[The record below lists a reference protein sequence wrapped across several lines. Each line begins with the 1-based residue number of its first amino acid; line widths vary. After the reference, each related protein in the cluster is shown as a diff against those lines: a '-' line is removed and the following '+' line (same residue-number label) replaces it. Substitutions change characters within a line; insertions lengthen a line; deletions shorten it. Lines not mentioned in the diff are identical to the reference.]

1 MPKVSKIQPGFTT
14 GEVSH
19 QVYGRVDN
27 PRYEM
32 GMEYLQNYLPINQG
46 PIIRRPGTKYAA
58 QVKDSS
64 KPPNLIPFS
73 FSQTQNYML
82 EFGDKYIRFFQNE
95 GQVITSSTNFLVQG
109 FYTGAAFPFQGV
121 RANPNPNT
129 QEILSHITTINAGT
143 ILEVPT
149 PYLFTDTANIKFV
162 QKQDTLYMTHPSYQP
177 MKLVR
182 TGVNDFD
189 LKPLYFQDGPYL
201 PLNSY
206 STIADAANIGLA
218 INISLGVPLPGI
230 QTVNLTA
237 QTTPQF
243 KIINASSAGANL
255 IQVFTS
261 ITPTYQIGDRVFIA
275 GVVGTTELN
284 NVTGIENGSNSV
296 ITQSSAN
303 LASWPIV
310 AISGS
315 SFTVQGVSLTHS
327 YVGSGI
333 VRPALFQLITG
344 SSGQSW
350 ADIMVGSTALPGR
363 NISYV
368 TGGSRFWGTIT
379 DVVNA
384 SFATFSTGP
393 GQPGVNPSLII
404 PALVTCSSVIWSLGT
419 YSRLLGF
426 PAACCFH
433 QDRLVF
439 AGSPAYPQEMDA
451 SVTSIYENFAASG
464 STFQVADNNALQ
476 FSLNSQD
483 LNNILWMKS
492 NSQGLLAGT
501 QSGEWAV
508 TPSTQNAALS
518 PTNISANQVTAF
530 GCYNADAILS
540 GNAAIYI
547 QRAARKVRELLY
559 YWQVGNFRSTNL
571 SEIAQHITNPSIIK
585 LVNQKEPHSTIWG
598 MRTDGALLS
607 LTYNRDDVTLQA
619 NAGWARHYLGG
630 QSDATGTQPLVTSMG
645 VIPSGDGTYDELWL
659 VTRRYIN
666 GSSVGVVEYMS
677 RNFDDYQPQEQSYHF
692 DCGVTYNSS
701 IVVTGI
707 SNAVRAMVSSP
718 NHGLQNSSV
727 VRFYN
732 TVGLNNVSTNSN
744 GVLMSSN
751 VVNEITFVVASAAVN
766 SFFIQDFQGNF
777 INTASSSIWVGSS
790 VVNQLITQIAGLNFL
805 AGETVSI
812 LADGGIHV
820 NTSVTQ
826 AGLLTLAYPA
836 AVVQIGYQYNSD
848 AQMLRTHE
856 GSAQGTSIGSNRR
869 CNRVA
874 FMLHNVGDFQ
884 YGPSF
889 QRLVPAE
896 FIHADVDQAGEA
908 PSLFDGI
915 YRDGIESG
923 DDQFT
928 DDICFRQNSGL
939 PGMIQA
945 ITRFLEENDV

>member
-1 MPKVSKIQPGFTT
+1 MPKVSKIQSGFST
-14 GEVSH
+14 GEVSK
-19 QVYGRVDN
+19 QIYGRVDN

-32 GMEYLQNYLPINQG
+32 GMEYLQNYLPIVQG
-46 PIIRRPGTKYAA
+46 PLIRRPGTMFVNY
-58 QVKDSS
+58 VKDSIRFPS
-64 KPPNLIPFS
+64 LIPFS
-73 FSQTQNYML
+73 FSQTQNYMM
-82 EFGDKYIRFFQNE
+82 EFGDKYIRFYQRE
-95 GQVITSSTNFLVQG
+95 GQVITQSTNFSVTG
-109 FYTGAAFPFQGV
+109 FYGQSGFPFVGV
-121 RANPNPNT
+121 RASPNPQN
-129 QEILSHITTINAGT
+129 QEIISNTTTINAGA
-143 ILEVPT
+143 ILEVAT
-149 PYLFTDTANIKFV
+149 PYLFTDTPSIKWS
-162 QKQDTLYMTHPSYQP
+162 QKQDTIYLTHPAYQP

-189 LKPLYFQDGPYL
+189 LRVIYFQDGPYL

-206 STIADAANIGLA
+206 STIGDAARVGIA
-218 INISLGVPLPGI
+218 VNISAAVPLPGI
-230 QTVNLTA
+230 STVNVTV

-243 KIINASSAGANL
+243 KIVNAVSAGANL
-255 IQVFTS
+255 IQVFTNP
-261 ITPTYQIGDRVFIA
+261 TPTYNIGDKVFIA
-275 GVVGTTELN
+275 GVFGTTELN
-284 NVTGIENGSNSV
+284 NVSGVENGPNSV
-296 ITQSSAN
+296 ITQSSV
-303 LASWPIV
+303 SQSFWSVV
-310 AISGS
+310 ALSGS

-350 ADIMVGSTALPGR
+350 ADVMVGSTALPVR
-363 NISYV
+363 NFAYV
-368 TGGSRFWGTIT
+368 TGGSRYWGTIT

-384 SFATFSTGP
+384 SFAVVSMGP
-393 GQPGVNPSLII
+393 DQPGVNPSVIN
-404 PALVTCSSVIWSLGT
+404 PVLVTTSSVIWSLGI
-419 YSRLLGF
+419 YNRVLGF
-426 PAACCFH
+426 PSACCFH

-439 AGSPAYPQEMDA
+439 NGPPAYPQEIDA
-451 SVTSIYENFAASG
+451 SMTGLYETFSASG
-464 STFQVADNNALQ
+464 STFQVSDNNALQ

-492 NSQGLLAGT
+492 NSQGLLCGT

-508 TPSTQNAALS
+508 TPSTQNTALS

-530 GCYNADAILS
+530 GCFNADAILS

-571 SEIAQHITNPSIIK
+571 SELAQHITNPGLIK
-585 LVNQKEPHSTIWG
+585 LVNQKEPHATIWG
-598 MRTDGALLS
+598 MRQDGALLS

-619 NAGWARHYLGG
+619 GAGWARHYLGG
-630 QSDATGTQPLVTSMG
+630 QSDATGTQPIVSSIG
-645 VIPSGDGTYDELWL
+645 VMPSGDGTFDELWF
-659 VTRRYIN
+659 VTKRYMN
-666 GSSVGVVEYMS
+666 GSTLGVVEYMT
-677 RNFDDYQPQEQSYHF
+677 RPFDDYQPQEQSFHF

-707 SNAVRAMVSSP
+707 SNAVQAMVSSP
-718 NHGLQNSSV
+718 NHGLFNSSV

-732 TVGLNNVSTNSN
+732 TVGLDNVNTDVN
-744 GVLMSSN
+744 GLVSSSN
-751 VVNEITFVVASAAVN
+751 VVNEKTFVVASAATN
-766 SFFIQDFQGNF
+766 SFFIQDFNGNF

-790 VVNQLITQIAGLNFL
+790 VVNQLITQISGLGYL
-805 AGETVSI
+805 AGETVSV

-836 AVVQIGYQYNSD
+836 AIVNIGYQYNSD
-848 AQMLRTHE
+848 GQMLRTHE

-869 CNRVA
+869 VNRVA
-874 FMLHNVGDFQ
+874 FMLHNVGDFSF
-884 YGPSF
+884 GPSF
-889 QRLVPAE
+889 KRLIPAE
-896 FIHADVDQAGEA
+896 FLTANVDQAGVA
-908 PSLFDGI
+908 PPLFDGI
-915 YRDGIESG
+915 HRDGIESG
-923 DDQFT
+923 QDQFT